1 MSRLCALFGVS
12 RPGYYA
18 RLSRGVSRRTEQDR
32 ILMLQIQG
40 IFDKNKGRYGG
51 PRIHHALRRAGV
63 RVSRRRVERLM
74 RAGGMRGRVARIYRS
89 RPGLHKVYG
98 RHQNLLW
105 SHRAKKPD
113 QIWVGDVTYVRS
125 PKRWSYLAMV
135 MDRCSLRIVGWRV
148 ARRRGTDL
156 TRHAFNA
163 AFHSRQPE
171 RLIFHSDRGSEYC
184 AADFGERLGALGV
197 RQSTTRGGAP
207 EDNPHAE
214 SFFHTLKAELIH
226 GASFASEEDLRTRV
240 REYVRYYNH
249 ERLHSSLGYRPPAE
263 FEAQISMK

>member
-18 RLSRGVSRRTEQDR
+18 RIRRGASRRAEQDR
-32 ILMLQIQG
+32 VLMPQILG
-40 IFDKNKGRYGG
+40 IFDKNKGRYGS
-51 PRIHHALRRAGV
+51 PRVHQALRRAGV

-105 SHRAKKPD
+105 KHRAKKPD

-125 PKRWSYLAMV
+125 PKRWSYIATV
-135 MDRCSLRIVGWRV
+135 MDRCSLRIVGWRI
-148 ARRRGTDL
+148 ARKRGTDL
-156 TRHAFNA
+156 TGHAFNA
-163 AFHSRQPE
+163 AFRSRRPE

-184 AADFGERLGALGV
+184 AADFGERLDALGV

-226 GASFASEEDLRTRV
+226 GASFASEGDLRTRV
-240 REYVRYYNH
+240 REYVRYYNC

-263 FEAQISMK
+263 FEAQISTK